1 VIEFGL
7 LTGYE
12 ALAAWVRS
20 SSRQLSVI
28 ITQRVR
34 FVGSLR
40 RTPRWREP
48 QLKPKPIRNWRIRQ
62 RRKTAFL

>member
-1 VIEFGL
+1 MIEFGL

-40 RTPRWREP
+40 RTTR
-48 QLKPKPIRNWRIRQ
+48 LAL
-62 RRKTAFL
+62 TST

>member
-1 VIEFGL
+1 MIEFGL
-7 LTGYE
+7 LTGY
-12 ALAAWVRS
+12 AAWVRS

-40 RTPRWREP
+40 RTTR
-48 QLKPKPIRNWRIRQ
+48 LAL
-62 RRKTAFL
+62 TST